1 MLIVKIT
8 IMILKIIII
17 KKIIILSIIIIN
29 IINIITNFI
38 NKYLK
43 SYEHKF
49 YRLKLNKIEIIFFLK
64 S

>member
-1 MLIVKIT
+1 
-8 IMILKIIII
+8 MILKIIII
-17 KKIIILSIIIIN
+17 KKIIILSISIIN

-43 SYEHKF
+43 SYKHKF